1 MSEPARRSPTRL
13 LLARHGQTDDNL
25 EPIRAQ
31 GFSDTPLN
39 ATGRRQAHELADRV
53 AELPSLASLWC
64 SDLSRAAETARIV
77 GARVG
82 LEPRPD
88 PRLREGD
95 RGRWEGRRFIEIE
108 REDPDGYA
116 AWRRAGAGFR
126 FPGGESLQ
134 EHSDR
139 VAAAL
144 DEIRGTGELPALVV
158 CHGGSIRAMLCRA
171 DPRGLDAFH
180 AYDVPNTGL
189 VELGEDSV
197 LSGEDRPAGRARG
210 QPGSGT

>member
-1 MSEPARRSPTRL
+1 MSDVKRTPLTPPISPRL

-31 GFSDTPLN
+31 GFTDTPLN
-39 ATGRRQAHELADRV
+39 ETGRRQAHELAERV
-53 AELPSLASLWC
+53 AGLDVASLWC
-64 SDLSRAAETARIV
+64 SDLSRASETARIV
-77 GARVG
+77 GARIG

-88 PRLREGD
+88 RRLREGD
-95 RGRWEGRRFIEIE
+95 RGEWEGRLFIEIE
-108 REDPDGYA
+108 RDDPDGYA

-139 VAAAL
+139 VATAL
-144 DEIRGTGELPALVV
+144 SEIRATGELPALVV
-158 CHGGSIRAMLCRA
+158 CHRGSIRAVLCRS

-180 AYDVPNTGL
+180 DYEVPNTGL
-189 VELGEDSV
+189 VEL
-197 LSGEDRPAGRARG
+197 
-210 QPGSGT
+210 